1 MKKLLILFPFLM
13 VPFWGFQ
20 GHRAVALIAQKHL
33 TTPAQAM
40 VSAYLGSESI
50 ADVSTWADEHRS
62 PQTAMWHY
70 INLPMG
76 LSREAFEKAVKSS
89 ENNIYEALV
98 NTEKTLQNEK
108 AAPQARIK
116 ALKYLIHLVG
126 DAHQPMH
133 VSRKED
139 KGGNGIQVRFEDKGT
154 NLHALWDSGL
164 IGKEGLSED
173 AMAKSYD
180 TATAAE
186 IKAWQSDGIIQW
198 LWESYEIT
206 NTLYAGVKPGQ
217 KIDKAYYDRYIPVIR
232 KRINMAGIRLAGE
245 LNRIFA
251 DQKPVTV
258 IEKKV
263 VSANDIELSDMGRYV
278 DQNVTVSGKVY
289 SIKDV
294 KSMVL
299 VNVGGAYPNQPL
311 TVVLKSAAKALASGI
326 DGKEITVTGTVLLY
340 KGKPEIIVTDPSK
353 LRLK

>member
-1 MKKLLILFPFLM
+1 MKKIMLLLPLLYM
-13 VPFWGFQ
+13 PFWGFQ
-20 GHRAVALIAQKHL
+20 GHRAVALIAQQHL
-33 TTPAQAM
+33 TAQSQAM

-76 LSREAFEKAVKSS
+76 LSCVEFEKAVRSS
-89 ENNIYEALV
+89 ENNIYEALI
-98 NTEKTLQNEK
+98 NAEKTLQNEK

-116 ALKYLIHLVG
+116 ALKYIIHLVG

-139 KGGNGIQVRFEDKGT
+139 KGGNDIQVRFQDKGT

-164 IGKEGLSED
+164 ISEEGLPES
-173 AMAKSYD
+173 AMAKNYD
-180 TATAAE
+180 VATAAE
-186 IKAWQSDGIIQW
+186 IKTWQSDGIIQW
-198 LWESYEIT
+198 LWESYEIS
-206 NTLYAGVKPGQ
+206 NALYTGVTPGQ

-232 KRINMAGIRLAGE
+232 RRINMAGIRLAGE
-245 LNRIFA
+245 LNRIF
-251 DQKPVTV
+251 DGQKPVRV
-258 IEKKV
+258 IEEDV
-263 VSANDIELSDMGRYV
+263 VSANDISLSDIGSYV

-326 DGKEITVTGTVLLY
+326 EGKEITVTGTVILY

-353 LRLK
+353 LDLK